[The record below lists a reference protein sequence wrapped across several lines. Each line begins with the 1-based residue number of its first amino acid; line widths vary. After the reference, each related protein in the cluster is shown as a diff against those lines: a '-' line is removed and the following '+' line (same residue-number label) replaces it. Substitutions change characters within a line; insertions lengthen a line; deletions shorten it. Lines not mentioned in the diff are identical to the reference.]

1 MSHDPKTI
9 RNFSIIAHID
19 HGKSTLAD
27 RLLEY
32 TGTVPAPKMRE
43 QVLDQMDL
51 ERERGITIKAKAVR
65 LRYESREGTSYLL
78 NLIDTPGHVDFTYE
92 VSRALSACEG
102 AVLVVDASQGVQAQ
116 TLANLH
122 LALEH
127 NLTVIPVINKID
139 LPIADVAA
147 VRQQM
152 EETHLIETSGTILC
166 SAKEGTGTREVFEAI
181 VASIP
186 PPQGDPKA
194 PLKALVFDSWFDP
207 FHGVIAMI
215 RVVDGCVQPG
225 LSIYLMSTGAT
236 FEVRQVGV
244 FSPEM
249 QPVAMLQAGEVGYC
263 MAGMKDIRQVRVGE
277 TITEADRP
285 ASTALPGFREVRPMV
300 FAGLYPVEGGEYL
313 RLKEALEKLR
323 LNDSAFTVE
332 PESSA
337 ALGFGF
343 RCGFLGLLH
352 LEIVQ
357 ERLERE
363 FDLELLTS
371 APTVVYRIRLT
382 DGRTLEI
389 DNPSRL
395 PSRERVSAIEA
406 PYIRAVIMTPGEHI
420 GPVLALC
427 QEKRGVRVGLEY
439 LQERRAILT
448 YDLPLAEVVLDFYD
462 RLKSLTRGYGS
473 LDYELI
479 DYREGDLVKLDIL
492 VNGEPVDALS
502 AIVERDQAY
511 QRGRQLVARLREL
524 IPRQLFEVVLQAAI
538 GGKVIARESIKPLRK
553 QVTAH
558 LYGGDVT
565 RKRKLLERQK
575 EGKKRMKQL
584 GRVEIPQE
592 AFMAVLS
599 VRGDQDRLRGIK
611 GSGED

>member
-1 MSHDPKTI
+1 
-9 RNFSIIAHID
+9 
-19 HGKSTLAD
+19 
-27 RLLEY
+27 
-32 TGTVPAPKMRE
+32 
-43 QVLDQMDL
+43 
-51 ERERGITIKAKAVR
+51 
-65 LRYESREGTSYLL
+65 
-78 NLIDTPGHVDFTYE
+78 
-92 VSRALSACEG
+92 
-102 AVLVVDASQGVQAQ
+102 
-116 TLANLH
+116 
-122 LALEH
+122 
-127 NLTVIPVINKID
+127 
-139 LPIADVAA
+139 
-147 VRQQM
+147 
-152 EETHLIETSGTILC
+152 
-166 SAKEGTGTREVFEAI
+166 
-181 VASIP
+181 
-186 PPQGDPKA
+186 
-194 PLKALVFDSWFDP
+194 
-207 FHGVIAMI
+207 
-215 RVVDGCVQPG
+215 
-225 LSIYLMSTGAT
+225 
-236 FEVRQVGV
+236 
-244 FSPEM
+244 
-249 QPVAMLQAGEVGYC
+249 
-263 MAGMKDIRQVRVGE
+263 
-277 TITEADRP
+277 
-285 ASTALPGFREVRPMV
+285 
-300 FAGLYPVEGGEYL
+300 
-313 RLKEALEKLR
+313 LKEALEKLR

-395 PSRERVSAIEA
+395 PSRERVSAIEE

-538 GGKVIARESIKPLRK
+538 GGKIIARESIKPLRK

-599 VRGDQDRLRGIK
+599 LRGDQGRLRGVK

>member
-263 MAGMKDIRQVRVGE
+263 MAGMKDIRQVRVG
-277 TITEADRP
+277 ITEANRP

-395 PSRERVSAIEA
+395 PSRERVSVIEE
-406 PYIRAVIMTPGEHI
+406 PYIRAVILTPGEHI

-439 LQERRAILT
+439 LQERRAVLT

>member
-1 MSHDPKTI
+1 
-9 RNFSIIAHID
+9 
-19 HGKSTLAD
+19 
-27 RLLEY
+27 
-32 TGTVPAPKMRE
+32 
-43 QVLDQMDL
+43 
-51 ERERGITIKAKAVR
+51 
-65 LRYESREGTSYLL
+65 
-78 NLIDTPGHVDFTYE
+78 
-92 VSRALSACEG
+92 
-102 AVLVVDASQGVQAQ
+102 
-116 TLANLH
+116 
-122 LALEH
+122 
-127 NLTVIPVINKID
+127 INKID

-152 EETHLIETSGTILC
+152 EEMHLIDTSGTILC
-166 SAKEGTGTREVFEAI
+166 SAKEGIGTREICEAI

-186 PPQGDPKA
+186 PPQGDSKA

-236 FEVRQVGV
+236 FEVSQVGV

-263 MAGMKDIRQVRVGE
+263 MAGMKDVRQVRVGD

-285 ASTALPGFREVRPMV
+285 VSTPLPGFREVRPMV

-313 RLKEALEKLR
+313 RLKEALEKLH

-371 APTVVYRIRLT
+371 APTVVYRIRVT

-395 PSRERVSAIEA
+395 PSRERVSAIEE

-439 LQERRAILT
+439 LQERRAVLT

-479 DYREGDLVKLDIL
+479 DYR
-492 VNGEPVDALS
+492 
-502 AIVERDQAY
+502 
-511 QRGRQLVARLREL
+511 
-524 IPRQLFEVVLQAAI
+524 
-538 GGKVIARESIKPLRK
+538 
-553 QVTAH
+553 
-558 LYGGDVT
+558 
-565 RKRKLLERQK
+565 
-575 EGKKRMKQL
+575 
-584 GRVEIPQE
+584 
-592 AFMAVLS
+592 
-599 VRGDQDRLRGIK
+599 
-611 GSGED
+611 

>member
-395 PSRERVSAIEA
+395 PSRERVSVIEE
-406 PYIRAVIMTPGEHI
+406 PYIRAVILTPGEHI

-439 LQERRAILT
+439 LQERRAVLT

>member
-65 LRYESREGTSYLL
+65 LWYESREGTSYLL

-152 EETHLIETSGTILC
+152 EEMHLIDTSGTILC
-166 SAKEGTGTREVFEAI
+166 SAKEGIGTREICEAI

-186 PPQGDPKA
+186 PPQGDSKA

-236 FEVRQVGV
+236 FEVSQVGV

-263 MAGMKDIRQVRVGE
+263 MAGMKDVRQVRVGD
-277 TITEADRP
+277 TIT
-285 ASTALPGFREVRPMV
+285 
-300 FAGLYPVEGGEYL
+300 
-313 RLKEALEKLR
+313 
-323 LNDSAFTVE
+323 
-332 PESSA
+332 
-337 ALGFGF
+337 
-343 RCGFLGLLH
+343 
-352 LEIVQ
+352 
-357 ERLERE
+357 
-363 FDLELLTS
+363 
-371 APTVVYRIRLT
+371 
-382 DGRTLEI
+382 
-389 DNPSRL
+389 
-395 PSRERVSAIEA
+395 
-406 PYIRAVIMTPGEHI
+406 
-420 GPVLALC
+420 
-427 QEKRGVRVGLEY
+427 
-439 LQERRAILT
+439 
-448 YDLPLAEVVLDFYD
+448 
-462 RLKSLTRGYGS
+462 
-473 LDYELI
+473 
-479 DYREGDLVKLDIL
+479 
-492 VNGEPVDALS
+492 
-502 AIVERDQAY
+502 
-511 QRGRQLVARLREL
+511 
-524 IPRQLFEVVLQAAI
+524 
-538 GGKVIARESIKPLRK
+538 
-553 QVTAH
+553 
-558 LYGGDVT
+558 
-565 RKRKLLERQK
+565 
-575 EGKKRMKQL
+575 
-584 GRVEIPQE
+584 
-592 AFMAVLS
+592 
-599 VRGDQDRLRGIK
+599 
-611 GSGED
+611 

>member
-1 MSHDPKTI
+1 
-9 RNFSIIAHID
+9 
-19 HGKSTLAD
+19 
-27 RLLEY
+27 
-32 TGTVPAPKMRE
+32 
-43 QVLDQMDL
+43 
-51 ERERGITIKAKAVR
+51 
-65 LRYESREGTSYLL
+65 
-78 NLIDTPGHVDFTYE
+78 
-92 VSRALSACEG
+92 
-102 AVLVVDASQGVQAQ
+102 
-116 TLANLH
+116 
-122 LALEH
+122 
-127 NLTVIPVINKID
+127 
-139 LPIADVAA
+139 
-147 VRQQM
+147 
-152 EETHLIETSGTILC
+152 
-166 SAKEGTGTREVFEAI
+166 
-181 VASIP
+181 
-186 PPQGDPKA
+186 
-194 PLKALVFDSWFDP
+194 
-207 FHGVIAMI
+207 
-215 RVVDGCVQPG
+215 
-225 LSIYLMSTGAT
+225 
-236 FEVRQVGV
+236 
-244 FSPEM
+244 
-249 QPVAMLQAGEVGYC
+249 
-263 MAGMKDIRQVRVGE
+263 
-277 TITEADRP
+277 
-285 ASTALPGFREVRPMV
+285 MV

-395 PSRERVSAIEA
+395 PSRERVSVIEE
-406 PYIRAVIMTPGEHI
+406 PYIRAVILTPGEHI

-439 LQERRAILT
+439 LQERRAVLT